1 MDLFDSVRADHRQAA
16 RPLAA
21 RMRPRTIDEYVGQE
35 HFLGPGK
42 LLRRMLQAD
51 RLNSLI
57 FYGPPG
63 CGKTALAHVIANQTK
78 SKFRPM
84 NAVSAGIKD
93 VREVLQQAR
102 QDLEYDGKRTILF
115 LDEIHRFNRSQQDVL
130 LPDVEEGVVILV
142 GATTQNPFFAI
153 NTPLLSR
160 SQIFTFEPLT
170 REHIATVIRRALTD
184 KERGLGDTPVT
195 LTDDA
200 LAFLCEACDGDAR
213 RALTAIEIGVRS
225 MLADGETNH
234 STSPLAGE
242 VADTAGGGGR
252 GVKRKAAPP
261 PGPRS
266 ARTDLPRKGG
276 GAQIESPSQ
285 PNQGRGEPILF
296 DLALAQDSIQRK
308 VLDFDPT
315 GDTHYDLASAFIKSL
330 RGSDP
335 QAGVYWL
342 ARMLE
347 SGEDPRFVARRLVIF
362 ASEDVGNADPQAL
375 LVANAA
381 WDAVERVGLPECQ
394 LNLSQAVCYLA
405 TAPKSNAATVAIGMA
420 TKDVKEGRTLPVP
433 KHLRDKHYKGATSF
447 GHGVGYQYAH
457 DGEGGWVDQEYIP
470 SDAVYYSPTDRG
482 FEATIRERMA
492 EIERR
497 RKSSREPKESVSEG
511 GG

>member
-1 MDLFDSVRADHRQAA
+1 MDLFDSVRADNRTAA

-21 RMRPRTIDEYVGQE
+21 RMRPRTLDEYVGQE

-51 RLNSLI
+51 RLNSLV

-78 SKFRPM
+78 SLFRPM

-93 VREVLQQAR
+93 VREVLTQAR
-102 QDLEYDGKRTILF
+102 HDLEDRGRRTILF

-130 LPDVEEGVVILV
+130 LPDVEEGVVILI

-160 SQIFTFEPLT
+160 SQIFTFESLT
-170 REHIATVIRRALTD
+170 REHIATVIRRALAD
-184 KERGLGDTPVT
+184 KERGLGDTPVS

-200 LAFLCEACDGDAR
+200 MAFLCEACDGDAR
-213 RALTAIEIGVRS
+213 RALTALEIGVKS
-225 MLADGETNH
+225 HLASGPRER
-234 STSPLAGE
+234 
-242 VADTAGGGGR
+242 AGGDAGTR
-252 GVKRKAAPP
+252 GLTPP
-261 PGPRS
+261 
-266 ARTDLPRKGG
+266 ARPDARH
-276 GAQIESPSQ
+276 SPVV
-285 PNQGRGEPILF
+285 F

-381 WDAVERVGLPECQ
+381 WEAVERVGLPECQ

-405 TAPKSNAATVAIGMA
+405 TAPKSNAATVAIGLA

-433 KHLRDKHYKGATSF
+433 KHLRDSHYKGSKQF
-447 GHGVGYQYAH
+447 GHVGYQYAH
-457 DGEGGWVDQEYIP
+457 DGDGGWVDQEYIP
-470 SDAVYYSPTDRG
+470 SDAVYYTPTDRG
-482 FEATIRERMA
+482 FEATIRERMV

-497 RKSSREPKESVSEG
+497 RKAGRGKPTAEG

>member
-1 MDLFDSVRADHRQAA
+1 MDLFDSVRADHRTAA

-21 RMRPRTIDEYVGQE
+21 RMRPRTLDEFVGQE

-51 RLNSLI
+51 RLNSLV

-78 SKFRPM
+78 GLFRPM

-93 VREVLQQAR
+93 VREVLTQAR
-102 QDLEYDGKRTILF
+102 HDLEDRGRRTILF

-130 LPDVEEGVVILV
+130 LPDVEEGVVILI

-160 SQIFTFEPLT
+160 SQIFSFEALT
-170 REHIATVIRRALTD
+170 RAHIATVIRRALAD
-184 KERGLGDTPVT
+184 SERGLGDTQVS

-213 RALTAIEIGVRS
+213 RALTALEIGVRS
-225 MLADGETNH
+225 CLDEPRPPGSGQSN
-234 STSPLAGE
+234 PLP
-242 VADTAGGGGR
+242 GGR
-252 GVKRKAAPP
+252 GS
-261 PGPRS
+261 S
-266 ARTDLPRKGG
+266 A
-276 GAQIESPSQ
+276 
-285 PNQGRGEPILF
+285 ILF

-315 GDTHYDLASAFIKSL
+315 GDTHYDVASAFIKSL

-405 TAPKSNAATVAIGMA
+405 TAPKSNACTVAIGMA

-433 KHLRDKHYKGATSF
+433 KHLRDSHYKGSKQF
-447 GHGVGYQYAH
+447 GHVGYQYAH
-457 DGEGGWVDQEYIP
+457 DGDGGWVDQEYIP

-497 RKSSREPKESVSEG
+497 RKAGREAKPSVEG

>member
-1 MDLFDSVRADHRQAA
+1 MDLFDSVRADNRQLA

-21 RMRPRTIDEYVGQE
+21 RMRPRTLDEYVGQE

-51 RLNSLI
+51 RLNSLV

-78 SKFRPM
+78 SLFRPM

-93 VREVLQQAR
+93 VREVLTQAR
-102 QDLEYDGKRTILF
+102 HDLEDRGKRTILF

-130 LPDVEEGVVILV
+130 LPDVEEGVVILI

-160 SQIFTFEPLT
+160 SQIFSFEALT
-170 REHIATVIRRALTD
+170 REHIRKVIHSALAD
-184 KERGLGDTPVT
+184 KERGLGDTPVS

-213 RALTAIEIGVRS
+213 RALTAIEIGVKS
-225 MLADGETNH
+225 TNER
-234 STSPLAGE
+234 P
-242 VADTAGGGGR
+242 V
-252 GVKRKAAPP
+252 
-261 PGPRS
+261 
-266 ARTDLPRKGG
+266 
-276 GAQIESPSQ
+276 
-285 PNQGRGEPILF
+285 LF
-296 DLALAQDSIQRK
+296 DLQLAQDSIQRK

-315 GDTHYDLASAFIKSL
+315 GDTHYDVASAFIKSL

-405 TAPKSNAATVAIGMA
+405 TAPKSNACTVAIGAA

-433 KHLRDKHYKGATSF
+433 KHLRDSHYKGTKQF
-447 GHGVGYQYAH
+447 GHVGYQYAH
-457 DGEGGWVDQEYIP
+457 DGDGGWVDQEYIP

-497 RKSSREPKESVSEG
+497 RKVSRDTKGSAEG